1 MDKRLKKLKEEY
13 QNIPIPFEL
22 ETIVNEAIH
31 QVKPR
36 RFPHYMKPILVAA
49 AATLLFSISVNIS
62 PALAKTLSDIPV
74 IGKLVEVVTIMDI
87 KEESKHNSSVDIQTP
102 AIHGLENQEL
112 ENNINHKYIEESKQ
126 LYADYEELMTSLKDG
141 EDADT
146 AIQGGYEILT
156 DNDIILSV
164 RRYTEITQASAS
176 VENKFD
182 TIDKEYEIVLTL
194 KSLFKNDHYVEIIS
208 KEIKAQMYQQMKQ
221 DENKVYWIK
230 NDDIEPFTAIK
241 QNQSFYINSDNKL
254 VIAFDELE
262 VAPGYMGAVEFVIP
276 TEKIA
281 SILVGNRY
289 IH

>member
-13 QNIPIPFEL
+13 HNIPIPFEL
-22 ETIVNEAIH
+22 ETIVNEAIQ

-36 RFPHYMKPILVAA
+36 RFPNYMKPILVAA

-87 KEESKHNSSVDIQTP
+87 KEESEHNSSVDIQTP
-102 AIHGLENQEL
+102 AIHGLENPEL

-126 LYADYEELMTSLKDG
+126 LYADYRKLIASLKDG
-141 EDADT
+141 EDAHT

-156 DNDIILSV
+156 DNDIILSI

-208 KEIKAQMYQQMKQ
+208 EEIKAQMYQQMKQ

-241 QNQSFYINSDNKL
+241 QDQSFYINSDNKL